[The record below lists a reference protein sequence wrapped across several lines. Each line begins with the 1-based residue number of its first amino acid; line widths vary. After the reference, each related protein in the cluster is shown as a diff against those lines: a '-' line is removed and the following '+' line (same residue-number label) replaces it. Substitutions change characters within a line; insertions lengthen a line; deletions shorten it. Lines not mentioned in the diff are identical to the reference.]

1 MDFFIQDNIIGIA
14 FSGITGL
21 IFLLYFI
28 IESLFF
34 YHTKTL
40 MIQNFIAYNVF
51 KKRFRKLLPPWWSIE
66 SVKVYSNGFL
76 KYRVW
81 VDIKLKT
88 KYEHTT
94 SGWIEMD
101 KFLKIDNI
109 DNLRYQMEFYDREL
123 SSDKKKSYNRD
134 KLLED
139 LGI

>member
-34 YHTKTL
+34 YSTKTL
-40 MIQNFIAYNVF
+40 MIQNFIAYKVF
-51 KKRFRKLLPPWWSIE
+51 KKRFRKLLPTWWSIE
-66 SVKVYSNGFL
+66 SVQVYSNGFL

-88 KYEHTT
+88 KSEYTT
-94 SGWIEMD
+94 SGWIKMD
-101 KFLKIDNI
+101 RLLKIDNI
-109 DNLRYQMEFYDREL
+109 DNLRYQMEFYDKEL
-123 SSDKKKSYNRD
+123 STDNKISYNRD